1 MFNVTVNC
9 NIVSNKKK
17 ITNNP
22 LTNLQKNYII
32 VKLAKCQKIIKKR
45 KRNQEKKRLQ
55 NAANNNVNAQN
66 KNNESQSNA
75 DKKQNTTTDK
85 KEN

>member
-32 VKLAKCQKIIKKR
+32 AKLAKCQKIIKKIKEGR
-45 KRNQEKKRLQ
+45 PTMK
-55 NAANNNVNAQN
+55 
-66 KNNESQSNA
+66 SQ
-75 DKKQNTTTDK
+75 
-85 KEN
+85 